1 MGASI
6 PSALAQWLQRADVRV
21 GGDRPWDIQVHHP
34 RAFDRILTNGSLG
47 AGESYMDG
55 DWDCPQLDALFERV
69 LRLRL
74 DELPLMAGGL
84 SRLWQGWRYW
94 GRNPQSVQRS
104 RVVGRLHYDAGNDL
118 FARMLDSRWVYSCG
132 YWEHAHTLEQAQLH
146 KLEMICRKLQLAPG
160 QRLLDIGCGFG
171 GLARH
176 AAQHHGVAVVGI
188 TVSAQQQAKARELCK
203 GWPVEILLQ
212 DYRQLQG
219 RFDRVV
225 SVGMFEHVGP
235 RNYPSFFDQVAR
247 LLDPQG
253 LFLLHTIGRDLPT
266 RSTDAWIERYIF
278 PGGHLPSADVLS
290 ASAQRRFVLED
301 WHNFGADYD
310 RTLMAWH
317 RNFEAAW
324 PQLQPRYGQR
334 FGRLWRYYLLS
345 CAGFFRARQGQLW
358 QLVLSPPQRQAVYRS
373 TRDIA
378 PHNTGHDETPLLA
391 GPGHP
396 LLESRLVR
404 RLSEAGV
411 ASAAGVD
418 TGDGAQPRGLSQPAV
433 GDLAASVQAAA
444 GAVGRYA
451 GR

>member
-1 MGASI
+1 MSVSV
-6 PSALAQWLQRADVRV
+6 PSALAPWLERADVRV
-21 GGDRPWDIQVHHP
+21 GGQRPWDIQVHRT
-34 RAFDRILTNGSLG
+34 RAFERILRDGTLG

-55 DWDCPQLDALFERV
+55 DWDCPQLDALFERI
-69 LRLRL
+69 LRHRL
-74 DELPLMAGGL
+74 DELPVLTRGL
-84 SRLWQGWRYW
+84 GSAWRRWRWLW
-94 GRNPQSVQRS
+94 RNPQSATRAF
-104 RVVGRLHYDAGNDL
+104 RVGEQHYDAGNDL
-118 FARMLDSRWVYSCG
+118 FGRMLDSRWIYSCA
-132 YWEHAHTLEQAQLH
+132 YWERAHNLEQAQLD

-176 AAQHHGVAVVGI
+176 AAQHYGVQVVGI
-188 TVSAQQQAKARELCK
+188 TVSAQQQAKARELCQ
-203 GWPVEILLQ
+203 GWPVNILLQ
-212 DYRQLQG
+212 DYRALQG

-235 RNYPSFFDQVAR
+235 RNYTTFFDKVAE

-278 PGGHLPSADVLS
+278 PGGHLPSADALS
-290 ASAQRRFVLED
+290 GSAQQRFVLED

-317 RNFEAAW
+317 DNFETAW
-324 PQLQPRYGQR
+324 PELRQHYGER

-373 TRDIA
+373 TRLLE
-378 PHNTGHDETPLLA
+378 PHNTGHDQRTLLA
-391 GPGHP
+391 GSGHP
-396 LLESRLVR
+396 LSEPRLVR
-404 RLSEAGV
+404 SLSQAG
-411 ASAAGVD
+411 ASGPAGVD
-418 TGDGAQPRGLSQPAV
+418 SGHGAQPGGLFEPRV
-433 GDLAASVQAAA
+433 GCAA
-444 GAVGRYA
+444 GSVSPAA
-451 GR
+451 GPIFGHASR

>member
-1 MGASI
+1 MEVSVPA
-6 PSALAQWLQRADVRV
+6 ALAAWLERADVRV
-21 GGDRPWDIQVHHP
+21 GGHRPWDIQVHRP
-34 RAFDRILTNGSLG
+34 RAFQRILQDGTLG

-69 LRLRL
+69 LRQRL
-74 DELPLMAGGL
+74 DELPLVSGGL
-84 SRLWQGWRYW
+84 ISAWRRWRWLW
-94 GRNPQSVQRS
+94 RNPQSPQRAF
-104 RVVGRLHYDAGNDL
+104 VVGQQHYDAGNDL
-118 FARMLDSRWVYSCG
+118 FGRMLDSRWVYSCA
-132 YWEHAHTLEQAQLH
+132 YWEQAKTLEQAQWD

-176 AAQHHGVAVVGI
+176 AAEHYGVQVVGI
-188 TVSAQQQAKARELCK
+188 TVSAQQQTKAREQCQ
-203 GWPVEILLQ
+203 GWPVEIVLQ
-212 DYRQLQG
+212 DYRLLQG

-235 RNYPSFFDQVAR
+235 RNYAAFFDKVAQ

-266 RSTDAWIERYIF
+266 RNTDAWIERYVF
-278 PGGHLPSADVLS
+278 PGGHLPCASMLS

-317 RNFEAAW
+317 ANFDAAW
-324 PQLQPRYGQR
+324 PALRSNYGER

-358 QLVLSPPQRQAVYRS
+358 QLVLSPPQRQEVYRS
-373 TRDIA
+373 IRLLK
-378 PHNTGHDETPLLA
+378 PHNTGHHETPFLA
-391 GPGHP
+391 GSGHP
-396 LLESRLVR
+396 LSESRLVR
-404 RLSEAGV
+404 SLPQARLGSATEVDSGHGAQPSGFLEPAV
-411 ASAAGVD
+411 GCAATPLASAAGPIL
-418 TGDGAQPRGLSQPAV
+418 GHEC
-433 GDLAASVQAAA
+433 
-444 GAVGRYA
+444 
-451 GR
+451 